1 MNIRVLRQSEWK
13 EAAALV
19 WETFLLFEAPD
30 YSPEG
35 VETFRRFIEDQQN
48 LHALKIYGAFDG
60 GCLCG
65 VAAVRKGGNHIA
77 LLFVR
82 KEFQGRGIGQRLLQ
96 RIRKE
101 LPHSSVTV
109 NSSPFAVGFYR
120 RMGFI
125 AAGDEQTADGIRFTP
140 MTWLP

>member
-60 GCLCG
+60 GCS
-65 VAAVRKGGNHIA
+65 AAWPPFEKAETISPCCSSARNFRAGESAKGCCSA
-77 LLFVR
+77 SERSCL
-82 KEFQGRGIGQRLLQ
+82 
-96 RIRKE
+96 
-101 LPHSSVTV
+101 
-109 NSSPFAVGFYR
+109 
-120 RMGFI
+120 I
-125 AAGDEQTADGIRFTP
+125 AAS
-140 MTWLP
+140 L